1 MKRYLLLASCL
12 FMLDLSSYAEFRV
25 WRNTEGKSVT
35 AEFKGM
41 KDGKALLLREDGNEF
56 LLSPDMLCEEDQA
69 YIEEKLSAPAQ
80 VAKEETEQTE
90 ETPYISKSEANE
102 IAEKYVA
109 AIKDYDLEAL
119 KKLIWKSDDP
129 KRAWEP
135 GKILNSDF
143 YVSALNEGNAR
154 RLNTEIKYIRIKT
167 IKIEAYG
174 YEVEVEIT
182 TKDNG
187 NTYKKKGYIQM
198 LRCGKI
204 KYDTMGLL
212 HPYEQVSSQIQEA
225 FTIKEGS
232 FNFNMYKQYILELD
246 IPLFGYEEAS
256 SDSDE
261 KRALKKIRNWLKD
274 EGQEW
279 DETEPRVPCQK
290 EVFEY
295 WVEALRSVEN
305 S

>member
-1 MKRYLLLASCL
+1 
-12 FMLDLSSYAEFRV
+12 
-25 WRNTEGKSVT
+25 
-35 AEFKGM
+35 
-41 KDGKALLLREDGNEF
+41 
-56 LLSPDMLCEEDQA
+56 
-69 YIEEKLSAPAQ
+69 
-80 VAKEETEQTE
+80 
-90 ETPYISKSEANE
+90 
-102 IAEKYVA
+102 
-109 AIKDYDLEAL
+109 
-119 KKLIWKSDDP
+119 
-129 KRAWEP
+129 
-135 GKILNSDF
+135 
-143 YVSALNEGNAR
+143 
-154 RLNTEIKYIRIKT
+154 
-167 IKIEAYG
+167 
-174 YEVEVEIT
+174 
-182 TKDNG
+182 
-187 NTYKKKGYIQM
+187 M

>member
-1 MKRYLLLASCL
+1 MNRYLLLLFCL
-12 FMLDLSSYAEFRV
+12 FMLNLSSHAEFRV

-41 KDGKALLLREDGNEF
+41 KDDKAVLLREDGKEF
-56 LLSPDMLCEEDQA
+56 LLSPDTLCEEYQS
-69 YIEEKLSAPAQ
+69 YIQEKLSAPDQ

-90 ETPYISKSEANE
+90 ETPHISKSEAKV
-102 IAEKYVA
+102 IAEKYA
-109 AIKDYDLEAL
+109 EAVKNNDVVSL
-119 KKLIWKSDDP
+119 QKLIWKSDDP
-129 KRAWEP
+129 ERVWNT
-135 GKILNSDF
+135 GK
-143 YVSALNEGNAR
+143 VSALPCR
-154 RLNTEIKYIRIKT
+154 SEIKNIRIKSV
-167 IKIEAYG
+167 KEKNYG
-174 YEVEVEIT
+174 YEVELQVV
-182 TKDNG
+182 TKENG
-187 NTYKKKGYIQM
+187 NTYEQKGFVQM
-198 LRCGKI
+198 LKDGKI

-212 HPYEQVSSQIQEA
+212 HPYEHVSFLMQLAFIREKSPGNLDMNNQE
-225 FTIKEGS
+225 
-232 FNFNMYKQYILELD
+232 ILELD